1 MKIYI
6 DLFFLF
12 NVIMDFMIILGTS
25 IILKRNS
32 NLIRIIISSLIGG
45 VSSILLFDNINK
57 ILIEVISI
65 IIMVLISFGYKGIKY
80 VLRNIFYMYLLS
92 TLIGGIIYLFNVKV
106 SNNIVINYFIIIVI
120 SSLVLILYIK
130 ENRKIKNIYNNYYK
144 VDIYFKDKSKISVV
158 GFIDTGN
165 NLYDPY
171 RKRPIIVLDIKND
184 LDIKNIHQYYLK
196 EKKIPEYK
204 DKTKILNVCL
214 IISIVVLIVWAIITI
229 PNITKTENLSE
240 IENTLVITTNK
251 GNNIETQYE
260 MFDGFK
266 IKIPSEFKIMSDE
279 IVNVKYPNGNA
290 PSLVYTNDKTTIN
303 VALVMNDVTMK
314 NSQIEE
320 YVKTMESTYK
330 NYSKDVKL
338 NFWERNNH
346 KIGEMKFTTQGSDT
360 EIYNHIIA
368 FSVNDKLRLVNFN
381 CTKEQMSEW
390 QEVSKFIVD
399 SIMFE

>member
-1 MKIYI
+1 MKKNEFKKMMKKENKAFKNYYVYEMILI
-6 DLFFLF
+6 LLLAII
-12 NVIMDFMIILGTS
+12 VIPNIILTINNMIPFNIT
-25 IILKRNS
+25 IINT
-32 NLIRIIISSLIGG
+32 
-45 VSSILLFDNINK
+45 LL
-57 ILIEVISI
+57 I
-65 IIMVLISFGYKGIKY
+65 IIMAL
-80 VLRNIFYMYLLS
+80 
-92 TLIGGIIYLFNVKV
+92 
-106 SNNIVINYFIIIVI
+106 
-120 SSLVLILYIK
+120 
-130 ENRKIKNIYNNYYK
+130 
-144 VDIYFKDKSKISVV
+144 
-158 GFIDTGN
+158 
-165 NLYDPY
+165 
-171 RKRPIIVLDIKND
+171 PIAVFDIKNY
-184 LDIKNIHQYYLK
+184 LAIKNMYQYYLK

-214 IISIVVLIVWAIITI
+214 LISIVVLIVWVIITI

-251 GNNIETQYE
+251 DNNIETQYE

-303 VALVMNDVTMK
+303 VALVMNDVAMK

-346 KIGEMKFTTQGSDT
+346 KIGEMEFTTEGSDT

>member
-1 MKIYI
+1 MKKNEFKKMMKKENKTFKNYYVYEMILI
-6 DLFFLF
+6 LLL
-12 NVIMDFMIILGTS
+12 VIIVIPNIILTINNMIPFNIT
-25 IILKRNS
+25 IINT
-32 NLIRIIISSLIGG
+32 
-45 VSSILLFDNINK
+45 LL
-57 ILIEVISI
+57 
-65 IIMVLISFGYKGIKY
+65 
-80 VLRNIFYMYLLS
+80 
-92 TLIGGIIYLFNVKV
+92 
-106 SNNIVINYFIIIVI
+106 IIIVA
-120 SSLVLILYIK
+120 LP
-130 ENRKIKNIYNNYYK
+130 
-144 VDIYFKDKSKISVV
+144 F
-158 GFIDTGN
+158 
-165 NLYDPY
+165 
-171 RKRPIIVLDIKND
+171 IVLDIKND
-184 LDIKNIHQYYLK
+184 LDIKSMHQYYLK

-204 DKTKILNVCL
+204 DKTKNLNVCL

-229 PNITKTENLSE
+229 PNITKTENLSVIE
-240 IENTLVITTNK
+240 ITMVITIYLCNY
-251 GNNIETQYE
+251 IETQYK

-314 NSQIEE
+314 NNQIEE

-346 KIGEMKFTTQGSDT
+346 KIGEMEFTTQGSDT
-360 EIYNHIIA
+360 EIYNHIIT

-390 QEVSKFIVD
+390 QNVSKFIMD

>member
-1 MKIYI
+1 MEKNEFKKMMKKENKAFKNYYVYEMILI
-6 DLFFLF
+6 LLLAII
-12 NVIMDFMIILGTS
+12 VIPNIILTINNMIPFNIT
-25 IILKRNS
+25 IINT
-32 NLIRIIISSLIGG
+32 
-45 VSSILLFDNINK
+45 LL
-57 ILIEVISI
+57 
-65 IIMVLISFGYKGIKY
+65 
-80 VLRNIFYMYLLS
+80 
-92 TLIGGIIYLFNVKV
+92 
-106 SNNIVINYFIIIVI
+106 IIIVA
-120 SSLVLILYIK
+120 LP
-130 ENRKIKNIYNNYYK
+130 
-144 VDIYFKDKSKISVV
+144 F
-158 GFIDTGN
+158 
-165 NLYDPY
+165 
-171 RKRPIIVLDIKND
+171 IVLDIKND
-184 LDIKNIHQYYLK
+184 LDIKNMHQYYLK

-204 DKTKILNVCL
+204 VKTKNLNVCL
-214 IISIVVLIVWAIITI
+214 IISIAVLIVWTIITI

-314 NSQIEE
+314 NSGIEE
-320 YVKTMESTYK
+320 YVKTKESTYK

-338 NFWERNNH
+338 NFWERTNH
-346 KIGEMKFTTQGSDT
+346 KIGEMEFTTEGSDT

-390 QEVSKFIVD
+390 QEVSKFIMD

>member
-1 MKIYI
+1 MKKSEFKKMMKKENKAFKNYYVYEMILI
-6 DLFFLF
+6 LLLAII
-12 NVIMDFMIILGTS
+12 VIPNIILTINNMIPFNIT
-25 IILKRNS
+25 IINT
-32 NLIRIIISSLIGG
+32 
-45 VSSILLFDNINK
+45 LL
-57 ILIEVISI
+57 
-65 IIMVLISFGYKGIKY
+65 
-80 VLRNIFYMYLLS
+80 
-92 TLIGGIIYLFNVKV
+92 
-106 SNNIVINYFIIIVI
+106 IIIVA
-120 SSLVLILYIK
+120 L
-130 ENRKIKNIYNNYYK
+130 
-144 VDIYFKDKSKISVV
+144 
-158 GFIDTGN
+158 
-165 NLYDPY
+165 
-171 RKRPIIVLDIKND
+171 PIILLDIKND
-184 LDIKNIHQYYLK
+184 LDIKNMHQYYLK

-204 DKTKILNVCL
+204 DKTKNLNVCL
-214 IISIVVLIVWAIITI
+214 IISIAVLIVWTIITI

-390 QEVSKFIVD
+390 KEVSKFIVD
-399 SIMFE
+399 SIIFE

>member
-1 MKIYI
+1 MKKNEFKKMMKKENKAFKNYY
-6 DLFFLF
+6 
-12 NVIMDFMIILGTS
+12 VYEMIL
-25 IILKRNS
+25 
-32 NLIRIIISSLIGG
+32 
-45 VSSILLFDNINK
+45 ILL
-57 ILIEVISI
+57 LA
-65 IIMVLISFGYKGIKY
+65 
-80 VLRNIFYMYLLS
+80 
-92 TLIGGIIYLFNVKV
+92 
-106 SNNIVINYFIIIVI
+106 IIVI
-120 SSLVLILYIK
+120 PNIILTI
-130 ENRKIKNIYNNYYK
+130 NNMIPFNITIIN
-144 VDIYFKDKSKISVV
+144 
-158 GFIDTGN
+158 T
-165 NLYDPY
+165 LL
-171 RKRPIIVLDIKND
+171 IIVVALPIAVFDIKND
-184 LDIKNIHQYYLK
+184 LDIKSMHQYYLK

-214 IISIVVLIVWAIITI
+214 IISIAVLIAWATITI
-229 PNITKTENLSE
+229 PNITKTENLRE

-303 VALVMNDVTMK
+303 VALVMNDVAMK

-338 NFWERNNH
+338 NFWKRNNH

-381 CTKEQMSEW
+381 CTKEEMSEW

>member
-1 MKIYI
+1 MKKNEFKKMMKKENKAFKNYYVYEMILI
-6 DLFFLF
+6 LLLAII
-12 NVIMDFMIILGTS
+12 VIPNIILTVNNMIPLNIT
-25 IILKRNS
+25 IINT
-32 NLIRIIISSLIGG
+32 
-45 VSSILLFDNINK
+45 LL
-57 ILIEVISI
+57 I
-65 IIMVLISFGYKGIKY
+65 IIMAL
-80 VLRNIFYMYLLS
+80 
-92 TLIGGIIYLFNVKV
+92 
-106 SNNIVINYFIIIVI
+106 
-120 SSLVLILYIK
+120 
-130 ENRKIKNIYNNYYK
+130 
-144 VDIYFKDKSKISVV
+144 
-158 GFIDTGN
+158 
-165 NLYDPY
+165 
-171 RKRPIIVLDIKND
+171 PIIVLDIKND
-184 LDIKNIHQYYLK
+184 LDIKSMHQYYLK
-196 EKKIPEYK
+196 EKKIPKYE
-204 DKTKILNVCL
+204 DRTKILNVCL
-214 IISIVVLIVWAIITI
+214 MISIVVLIVWGIITI
-229 PNITKTENLSE
+229 PNISKTENLSE

-320 YVKTMESTYK
+320 YVKTMDSTYK
-330 NYSKDVKL
+330 NYSRDVEL

-368 FSVNDKLRLVNFN
+368 FSVNDKLRLINFN

>member
-1 MKIYI
+1 MKKSEFKKMMKKENKAFKNYYVYEMILI
-6 DLFFLF
+6 LLLAII
-12 NVIMDFMIILGTS
+12 VIPNIILTINNMIPFNIT
-25 IILKRNS
+25 IINT
-32 NLIRIIISSLIGG
+32 
-45 VSSILLFDNINK
+45 LL
-57 ILIEVISI
+57 
-65 IIMVLISFGYKGIKY
+65 
-80 VLRNIFYMYLLS
+80 
-92 TLIGGIIYLFNVKV
+92 
-106 SNNIVINYFIIIVI
+106 IIIVA
-120 SSLVLILYIK
+120 L
-130 ENRKIKNIYNNYYK
+130 
-144 VDIYFKDKSKISVV
+144 
-158 GFIDTGN
+158 
-165 NLYDPY
+165 
-171 RKRPIIVLDIKND
+171 PIILLDIKND
-184 LDIKNIHQYYLK
+184 LDIKNMHQYYLK

-204 DKTKILNVCL
+204 DKTKNLNVCL
-214 IISIVVLIVWAIITI
+214 IISIAVLIVWTIITI

-240 IENTLVITTNK
+240 IENTLVITTNN

-314 NSQIEE
+314 NNQIEE

-346 KIGEMKFTTQGSDT
+346 KIGEMEFTTQGSDT
-360 EIYNHIIA
+360 EIYNHIIT

-390 QEVSKFIVD
+390 REVSKFIVD
-399 SIMFE
+399 SMMFE

>member
-1 MKIYI
+1 MKKNEFKKMMKKENKAFKNYYVYEMILI
-6 DLFFLF
+6 LLLV
-12 NVIMDFMIILGTS
+12 VIVIPNIILTINDMIPLNIT
-25 IILKRNS
+25 IINTFL
-32 NLIRIIISSLIGG
+32 
-45 VSSILLFDNINK
+45 
-57 ILIEVISI
+57 
-65 IIMVLISFGYKGIKY
+65 
-80 VLRNIFYMYLLS
+80 
-92 TLIGGIIYLFNVKV
+92 
-106 SNNIVINYFIIIVI
+106 IIIVALPI
-120 SSLVLILYIK
+120 
-130 ENRKIKNIYNNYYK
+130 
-144 VDIYFKDKSKISVV
+144 VV
-158 GFIDTGN
+158 F
-165 NLYDPY
+165 
-171 RKRPIIVLDIKND
+171 DIKND
-184 LDIKNIHQYYLK
+184 LDIKSMHQYYLK

-214 IISIVVLIVWAIITI
+214 MISIVVLITWAIITI

-240 IENTLVITTNK
+240 IETTLVITTNK
-251 GNNIETQYE
+251 GNNIKTQYE

-346 KIGEMKFTTQGSDT
+346 KIGEMEFTTEGSDT

-381 CTKEQMSEW
+381 CIKEQMNEW
-390 QEVSKFIVD
+390 QKVSKFIMD

>member
-1 MKIYI
+1 MKKNEFKKMMEKENKAFKNYYVYEMILI
-6 DLFFLF
+6 LLLAII
-12 NVIMDFMIILGTS
+12 VILNIILTINNMIPFNIT
-25 IILKRNS
+25 IINT
-32 NLIRIIISSLIGG
+32 
-45 VSSILLFDNINK
+45 LL
-57 ILIEVISI
+57 
-65 IIMVLISFGYKGIKY
+65 
-80 VLRNIFYMYLLS
+80 
-92 TLIGGIIYLFNVKV
+92 
-106 SNNIVINYFIIIVI
+106 IIIVA
-120 SSLVLILYIK
+120 LP
-130 ENRKIKNIYNNYYK
+130 
-144 VDIYFKDKSKISVV
+144 F
-158 GFIDTGN
+158 
-165 NLYDPY
+165 
-171 RKRPIIVLDIKND
+171 IVLDIKND
-184 LDIKNIHQYYLK
+184 LDIKNMHQYYLK

-214 IISIVVLIVWAIITI
+214 LISIAVLIVWAIITI

-279 IVNVKYPNGNA
+279 IVKVKYPNGNS

-314 NSQIEE
+314 NNQIEE

-330 NYSKDVKL
+330 NYSKDIKL

-346 KIGEMKFTTQGSDT
+346 KIGEMEFTTKGSDT

-390 QEVSKFIVD
+390 QNVSKFIMD

>member
-1 MKIYI
+1 MKKNEFKKMMKKENKAFKNYY
-6 DLFFLF
+6 
-12 NVIMDFMIILGTS
+12 VYEMIL
-25 IILKRNS
+25 
-32 NLIRIIISSLIGG
+32 
-45 VSSILLFDNINK
+45 ILL
-57 ILIEVISI
+57 LA
-65 IIMVLISFGYKGIKY
+65 
-80 VLRNIFYMYLLS
+80 
-92 TLIGGIIYLFNVKV
+92 
-106 SNNIVINYFIIIVI
+106 IIVI
-120 SSLVLILYIK
+120 PNIILTI
-130 ENRKIKNIYNNYYK
+130 NNMIPFNITIIN
-144 VDIYFKDKSKISVV
+144 
-158 GFIDTGN
+158 T
-165 NLYDPY
+165 LL
-171 RKRPIIVLDIKND
+171 IIVVALPIAVFDIKND
-184 LDIKNIHQYYLK
+184 LDIKSMHQYYLK

-214 IISIVVLIVWAIITI
+214 LISIAVLIVWAIITI

-330 NYSKDVKL
+330 SYSKDIKL

-346 KIGEMKFTTQGSDT
+346 KIGEMEFTTQGLDT
-360 EIYNHIIA
+360 EIYNHIIT

-390 QEVSKFIVD
+390 QNVSKFIVD

>member
-1 MKIYI
+1 MKKNEFKKMMKKENKAFKNYYVYEMILI
-6 DLFFLF
+6 LLLAII
-12 NVIMDFMIILGTS
+12 VIPNIILTVNNMIPLNIT
-25 IILKRNS
+25 IINT
-32 NLIRIIISSLIGG
+32 
-45 VSSILLFDNINK
+45 LL
-57 ILIEVISI
+57 
-65 IIMVLISFGYKGIKY
+65 
-80 VLRNIFYMYLLS
+80 
-92 TLIGGIIYLFNVKV
+92 
-106 SNNIVINYFIIIVI
+106 IIIVALPI
-120 SSLVLILYIK
+120 
-130 ENRKIKNIYNNYYK
+130 
-144 VDIYFKDKSKISVV
+144 VV
-158 GFIDTGN
+158 F
-165 NLYDPY
+165 
-171 RKRPIIVLDIKND
+171 DIKND
-184 LDIKNIHQYYLK
+184 LDIKSMHQYYLK

-214 IISIVVLIVWAIITI
+214 IISIVVLIVWAVITI

-266 IKIPSEFKIMSDE
+266 IKIPSEFNIMSDE

-303 VALVMNDVTMK
+303 VALVMNDVAMK

-338 NFWERNNH
+338 NFWERSNH
-346 KIGEMKFTTQGSDT
+346 KIGEMEFTTQGSDT
-360 EIYNHIIA
+360 EIYNHIVA

>member
-1 MKIYI
+1 MKKNEFKKMMEKENKAFKNYYVYEMILI
-6 DLFFLF
+6 LLLAII
-12 NVIMDFMIILGTS
+12 VILNIILTINNMIPFNIT
-25 IILKRNS
+25 IINT
-32 NLIRIIISSLIGG
+32 
-45 VSSILLFDNINK
+45 LL
-57 ILIEVISI
+57 
-65 IIMVLISFGYKGIKY
+65 
-80 VLRNIFYMYLLS
+80 
-92 TLIGGIIYLFNVKV
+92 
-106 SNNIVINYFIIIVI
+106 IIIVA
-120 SSLVLILYIK
+120 LP
-130 ENRKIKNIYNNYYK
+130 
-144 VDIYFKDKSKISVV
+144 F
-158 GFIDTGN
+158 
-165 NLYDPY
+165 
-171 RKRPIIVLDIKND
+171 IVLDIKND
-184 LDIKNIHQYYLK
+184 LDIKNMHQYYLK

-204 DKTKILNVCL
+204 VKTKNLNVCL
-214 IISIVVLIVWAIITI
+214 IISIAVLIIWAIITI

-240 IENTLVITTNK
+240 IENTLVITTNN

-279 IVNVKYPNGNA
+279 IVKVKYPNGNS

-314 NSQIEE
+314 NNQIEE

-346 KIGEMKFTTQGSDT
+346 KIGEMEFTTEGSDT

-390 QEVSKFIVD
+390 QNVSKFIVD

>member
-1 MKIYI
+1 MKKNEFKKMMKKENKAFKNYYVYEMILI
-6 DLFFLF
+6 LLLV
-12 NVIMDFMIILGTS
+12 VIVIPNIILTINNMIPLNIT
-25 IILKRNS
+25 IINT
-32 NLIRIIISSLIGG
+32 
-45 VSSILLFDNINK
+45 LL
-57 ILIEVISI
+57 
-65 IIMVLISFGYKGIKY
+65 
-80 VLRNIFYMYLLS
+80 
-92 TLIGGIIYLFNVKV
+92 
-106 SNNIVINYFIIIVI
+106 IIIVALPI
-120 SSLVLILYIK
+120 
-130 ENRKIKNIYNNYYK
+130 
-144 VDIYFKDKSKISVV
+144 VV
-158 GFIDTGN
+158 F
-165 NLYDPY
+165 
-171 RKRPIIVLDIKND
+171 DIKND
-184 LDIKNIHQYYLK
+184 LDIKSMHQYYLK

-214 IISIVVLIVWAIITI
+214 MISIAVLITWAIITI

-266 IKIPSEFKIMSDE
+266 IMIPSEFKIMSDE

-303 VALVMNDVTMK
+303 VALVMNDVIMK

-346 KIGEMKFTTQGSDT
+346 KIGEMEFTTQGSDT

-368 FSVNDKLRLVNFN
+368 FSVKDKLRLVNFN
-381 CTKEQMSEW
+381 CTKEQMNEW
-390 QEVSKFIVD
+390 QKVSKFIMD
-399 SIMFE
+399 SIIFE

>member
-1 MKIYI
+1 MIMLSKLEKIMEKNEFKKMMKKENKAFKNYYVYEMILI
-6 DLFFLF
+6 LLLAII
-12 NVIMDFMIILGTS
+12 VIPNIILTINNMIPFNIT
-25 IILKRNS
+25 IINT
-32 NLIRIIISSLIGG
+32 
-45 VSSILLFDNINK
+45 LL
-57 ILIEVISI
+57 I
-65 IIMVLISFGYKGIKY
+65 IIMAL
-80 VLRNIFYMYLLS
+80 
-92 TLIGGIIYLFNVKV
+92 
-106 SNNIVINYFIIIVI
+106 
-120 SSLVLILYIK
+120 
-130 ENRKIKNIYNNYYK
+130 
-144 VDIYFKDKSKISVV
+144 
-158 GFIDTGN
+158 
-165 NLYDPY
+165 
-171 RKRPIIVLDIKND
+171 PIAVFDIKND
-184 LDIKNIHQYYLK
+184 LDIKSMHQYYLK

-204 DKTKILNVCL
+204 VKTKNLNVCL

-240 IENTLVITTNK
+240 IETTLVITTNK

-279 IVNVKYPNGNA
+279 IVNAKYPNGNA

-303 VALVMNDVTMK
+303 VVLVMNDVTMK
-314 NSQIEE
+314 NNQIEE

-346 KIGEMKFTTQGSDT
+346 KIGEMEFTTQGSDT
-360 EIYNHIIA
+360 EIYNHIIT

-381 CTKEQMSEW
+381 CTKEQISEW

>member
-1 MKIYI
+1 MKKSEFKKMMKKENKAFKNYYVYEII
-6 DLFFLF
+6 IILLTMIMVVG
-12 NVIMDFMIILGTS
+12 NVFATSKNLIPNNITIINSILIMIIAIP
-25 IILKRNS
+25 IIL
-32 NLIRIIISSLIGG
+32 I
-45 VSSILLFDNINK
+45 
-57 ILIEVISI
+57 
-65 IIMVLISFGYKGIKY
+65 
-80 VLRNIFYMYLLS
+80 
-92 TLIGGIIYLFNVKV
+92 
-106 SNNIVINYFIIIVI
+106 
-120 SSLVLILYIK
+120 
-130 ENRKIKNIYNNYYK
+130 
-144 VDIYFKDKSKISVV
+144 
-158 GFIDTGN
+158 
-165 NLYDPY
+165 
-171 RKRPIIVLDIKND
+171 DIKND
-184 LDIKNIHQYYLK
+184 KDIKEMYQIYNK
-196 EKKIPEYK
+196 ESKISEYK
-204 DKTKILNVCL
+204 DKTKILNMCL
-214 IISIVVLIVWAIITI
+214 MISIVVLIVWVIITI
-229 PNITKTENLSE
+229 PNIAKTENLSE
-240 IENTLVITTNK
+240 IETTLVITTNK

-260 MFDGFK
+260 IFDGFK

-346 KIGEMKFTTQGSDT
+346 KIGEMEFTTQGSDT
-360 EIYNHIIA
+360 EIYNHIIT

-390 QEVSKFIVD
+390 QNVSKFIVD

>member
-1 MKIYI
+1 MKKSEFKKMMKKENKAFKNYYIYEMI
-6 DLFFLF
+6 LILLL
-12 NVIMDFMIILGTS
+12 VIIVIPS
-25 IILKRNS
+25 IILTVN
-32 NLIRIIISSLIGG
+32 NMIPLNITIINTLLIIIAAL
-45 VSSILLFDNINK
+45 
-57 ILIEVISI
+57 
-65 IIMVLISFGYKGIKY
+65 
-80 VLRNIFYMYLLS
+80 
-92 TLIGGIIYLFNVKV
+92 
-106 SNNIVINYFIIIVI
+106 
-120 SSLVLILYIK
+120 
-130 ENRKIKNIYNNYYK
+130 
-144 VDIYFKDKSKISVV
+144 
-158 GFIDTGN
+158 
-165 NLYDPY
+165 
-171 RKRPIIVLDIKND
+171 PIAVFDIKND
-184 LDIKNIHQYYLK
+184 LDIKSMYQYYLK

-214 IISIVVLIVWAIITI
+214 IISITILIVWAIITI

-240 IENTLVITTNK
+240 IETTLVITTNK

-279 IVNVKYPNGNA
+279 IVNIKYPNGNA
-290 PSLVYTNDKTTIN
+290 PSIVYTNDKTTIN

-346 KIGEMKFTTQGSDT
+346 KIGEMEFTTQGSDT

>member
-1 MKIYI
+1 MKKNEFKKMMKKENKAFKNYYVYEMILI
-6 DLFFLF
+6 LLLAIIIIP
-12 NVIMDFMIILGTS
+12 NIILTINNMIPFNIT
-25 IILKRNS
+25 IINA
-32 NLIRIIISSLIGG
+32 
-45 VSSILLFDNINK
+45 LL
-57 ILIEVISI
+57 
-65 IIMVLISFGYKGIKY
+65 
-80 VLRNIFYMYLLS
+80 
-92 TLIGGIIYLFNVKV
+92 
-106 SNNIVINYFIIIVI
+106 IIIVA
-120 SSLVLILYIK
+120 L
-130 ENRKIKNIYNNYYK
+130 
-144 VDIYFKDKSKISVV
+144 
-158 GFIDTGN
+158 
-165 NLYDPY
+165 
-171 RKRPIIVLDIKND
+171 PIIVLDIKND
-184 LDIKNIHQYYLK
+184 LDIKKIHQYYLK

-214 IISIVVLIVWAIITI
+214 LISIVVLIVWVIITI

-260 MFDGFK
+260 MIDGFK

-330 NYSKDVKL
+330 NYSRDVEL

-368 FSVNDKLRLVNFN
+368 FSVNDKLRLINFN

>member
-1 MKIYI
+1 MKKNEFKKMMKKENKAFKNYYVYEMILI
-6 DLFFLF
+6 LLLAII
-12 NVIMDFMIILGTS
+12 VIPNIILTVNNMIPLNIT
-25 IILKRNS
+25 IINT
-32 NLIRIIISSLIGG
+32 
-45 VSSILLFDNINK
+45 LL
-57 ILIEVISI
+57 
-65 IIMVLISFGYKGIKY
+65 
-80 VLRNIFYMYLLS
+80 
-92 TLIGGIIYLFNVKV
+92 
-106 SNNIVINYFIIIVI
+106 IIIVALPI
-120 SSLVLILYIK
+120 
-130 ENRKIKNIYNNYYK
+130 
-144 VDIYFKDKSKISVV
+144 VV
-158 GFIDTGN
+158 F
-165 NLYDPY
+165 
-171 RKRPIIVLDIKND
+171 DIKND
-184 LDIKNIHQYYLK
+184 LDIKSMHQYYLK

-204 DKTKILNVCL
+204 DKTKNLNVCL

-240 IENTLVITTNK
+240 IENTLLITTNK

-279 IVNVKYPNGNA
+279 IVNAKYPNGNA

-303 VALVMNDVTMK
+303 VVLVMNDVTMK

-381 CTKEQMSEW
+381 CTKEQISEW

>member
-1 MKIYI
+1 MEKNEFKKMMKKENKAFKNYYVYEMILI
-6 DLFFLF
+6 LLLAII
-12 NVIMDFMIILGTS
+12 VIPNIILTINNMIPFNIT
-25 IILKRNS
+25 IINT
-32 NLIRIIISSLIGG
+32 
-45 VSSILLFDNINK
+45 LL
-57 ILIEVISI
+57 
-65 IIMVLISFGYKGIKY
+65 
-80 VLRNIFYMYLLS
+80 
-92 TLIGGIIYLFNVKV
+92 
-106 SNNIVINYFIIIVI
+106 IIIVA
-120 SSLVLILYIK
+120 LP
-130 ENRKIKNIYNNYYK
+130 
-144 VDIYFKDKSKISVV
+144 F
-158 GFIDTGN
+158 
-165 NLYDPY
+165 
-171 RKRPIIVLDIKND
+171 IVLDIKND
-184 LDIKNIHQYYLK
+184 LDIKNMHQYYLK

-204 DKTKILNVCL
+204 VKTKNLNVCL
-214 IISIVVLIVWAIITI
+214 IISIAVLIVWTIITI

-240 IENTLVITTNK
+240 IETTLVITTNK

-314 NSQIEE
+314 NSGIEE

-338 NFWERNNH
+338 NFWERTNH
-346 KIGEMKFTTQGSDT
+346 KIGEMEFTTEGSDT

-390 QEVSKFIVD
+390 QEVSKFIMD